1 MNSTNDKDA
10 GLLRAAIN
18 GDADSTLTLLDQGA
32 NPNVTDKNGLTALMW
47 AAGNGYSAIALALLP
62 AGAGSRA
69 SAMAE

>member
-47 AAGNGYSAIALALLP
+47 AAGNGYSAIALAP
-62 AGAGSRA
+62 AGGGCRRRR
-69 SAMAE
+69 